1 MGGSK
6 TRIGPSAVGQSWA
19 QRWMSAGVRTQP
31 VSMSSSRCWGNGL
44 SVEEPIRS
52 DCKGVHRSGV
62 STRMTA
68 LLVVMRDGLD
78 SVRIAYM
85 SKRVLP
91 SHEVQYVAVKAGEAG
106 RSSSGNISQEVQAGR
121 EAIEDKQTGVGVSET
136 GGDPG

>member
-6 TRIGPSAVGQSWA
+6 TRIGPSSVGQSWA
-19 QRWMSAGVRTQP
+19 PRWMSTKVKTQS
-31 VSMSSSRCWGNGL
+31 VLMFSSRCWGNGL

-78 SVRIAYM
+78 SVKIAYM
-85 SKRVLP
+85 SGRVLP

-106 RSSSGNISQEVQAGR
+106 RSSSGNMS
-121 EAIEDKQTGVGVSET
+121 
-136 GGDPG
+136 